1 MAKEDPEIARHLTSF
16 PSGTKTTNR
25 SSKHGR
31 DIHRRRPGLERNIF
45 VVLSGYDVSNVKV
58 FWNEISE
65 EVGRELK

>member
-1 MAKEDPEIARHLTSF
+1 MAKEGPETARHLTSL

-31 DIHRRRPGLERNIF
+31 DIHRRRPGLERNIL

-58 FWNEISE
+58 LWSE
-65 EVGRELK
+65 TSDEVGRELK